1 MKEKFVHI
9 ISFNVP
15 YPANYGGVIDVF
27 YKIKKLHEAGVKIIL
42 HCFLY
47 DRSQA
52 NELDKYCHTV
62 YYYKRN
68 TGIISALSFNPYI
81 VQSRNSRELLSNLQK
96 DDYPIVFEGLHSCYY
111 LSHPSL
117 KNRKKIYRESNIEH
131 HYYYHLFKA
140 EKNIF
145 KKLFFISETIKLYL
159 FQSKLK
165 HANEILVVSKEDA
178 YYLSEKFPGKEI
190 KFIPSFHAYDNL
202 NFTDVNGNYI
212 LYHGNFSIA
221 ENALAA
227 NYLID
232 EVFSK
237 LPQYK
242 FVLAGLN
249 PSDELKRKAG
259 KFSNIKIIS
268 NPDDTKMQQ
277 LIAEA
282 AIHTLITF
290 QATGLKLKLLNV
302 LFSGKHCIV
311 NTNMLSGTDLHKAC
325 IISDNAEDM
334 IKAIEKYMK
343 IPFTQKELT
352 DRETILQEFKND
364 VKTNAFIEAVFKN

>member
-42 HCFLY
+42 HSFLY
-47 DRSQA
+47 DRPQA

-81 VQSRNSRELLSNLQK
+81 VQSRNSKELLSNLQK

-145 KKLFFISETIKLYL
+145 KKLFFISETIKLYF
-159 FQSKLK
+159 FQRKLK

-178 YYLSEKFPGKEI
+178 YYLSEKFSGKEI
-190 KFIPSFHAYDNL
+190 KFIPSFHAYDRL

-212 LYHGNFSIA
+212 LYHGNFSVA

-227 NYLID
+227 KYLID

-237 LPQYK
+237 LPQFK
-242 FVLAGLN
+242 FILAGLN
-249 PSDELKRKAG
+249 PSDELKKKAE
-259 KFSNIKIIS
+259 KFSNIQIIS
-268 NPDDTKMQQ
+268 NPDDAKMQQ

-282 AIHTLITF
+282 AINTLITF

-311 NTNMLSGTDLHKAC
+311 NTNMLAGTDLHKAC
-325 IISDNAEDM
+325 IIADNAEEM
-334 IKAIEKYMK
+334 IKAIEKYMT

-352 DRETILQEFKND
+352 DRETIIQEFKND